1 MDNLTIKEGFV
12 GQRMIVLPKA
22 VKKKADGNPISRSFY
37 VTDIGYYP
45 RAENHFRE
53 RQNGANEYVF
63 IYCTEGVGW
72 LELNGQYRKIHTNQ
86 FFMMPKGET
95 HRYGASKDNPWS
107 IYWMHFEGTMAKDLF
122 ARYKMNISPN
132 DIIPFENERIE
143 LFDQMYKIFQS
154 NYIES
159 SLEYVNI
166 LSLNFIGAFIY
177 GEIHRS
183 TDAHARDNLVDAIIG
198 YLTDNLDKSFTSQD
212 IADAFNYST
221 SYLFSLFKKR
231 TGYAIIHFFNLKKTQ
246 KACEYLKYTD
256 MSVKEIS
263 FSMGFQDPLYFS
275 RLFKKNMGMSP
286 RAYKNSQRF

>member
-1 MDNLTIKEGFV
+1 MDNTTIKEGFV
-12 GQRMIVLPKA
+12 GQRMITLPKA
-22 VKKKADGNPISRSFY
+22 VKKKVTSNPISSSFY

-53 RQNGANEYVF
+53 RRHGANEYVF
-63 IYCTEGVGW
+63 IYCTEGEGW
-72 LELNGQYRKIHTNQ
+72 LELNGQHRKIRTNQ

-107 IYWMHFEGTMAKDLF
+107 IYWMHFEGKTAKDLF
-122 ARYKMNISPN
+122 ARYEINAGPN
-132 DIIPFENERIE
+132 DIIPFENERVG
-143 LFDQMYKIFQS
+143 LFDQIYKIFQS

-159 SLEYVNI
+159 SLEYANI
-166 LSLNFIGAFIY
+166 LALSFIGSFVY
-177 GEIHRS
+177 GEIDRS
-183 TDAHARDNLVDAIIG
+183 TDAHAREHLVDAIIDF
-198 YLTDNLDKSFTSQD
+198 LTGNLDKSFTSQD
-212 IADAFNYST
+212 IADEFNYST

-263 FSMGFQDPLYFS
+263 YNMGFQDPLYFS

-286 RAYKNSQRF
+286 RAYKNSQQS

>member
-1 MDNLTIKEGFV
+1 MDNITIKEGFV
-12 GQRMIVLPKA
+12 GQRMITLPKA
-22 VKKKADGNPISRSFY
+22 VKKKAAGNPISSSFY

-53 RQNGANEYVF
+53 RRNGANEFVF
-63 IYCTEGVGW
+63 IYCTEGEGW
-72 LELNGQYRKIHTNQ
+72 LELDDRHQKIRANQ
-86 FFMMPKGET
+86 FFMLPKGEA
-95 HRYGASKDNPWS
+95 HRYGASNYSPWS
-107 IYWMHFEGTMAKDLF
+107 IYWMHFEGTMAKDVF

-132 DIIPFENERIE
+132 DIFPFENERIE
-143 LFDQMYKIFQS
+143 LFDQIYKIFQS
-154 NYIES
+154 DYVEP
-159 SLEYVNI
+159 SLEYANI
-166 LSLNFIGAFIY
+166 LALNFIGAFVFGDIY
-177 GEIHRS
+177 RS
-183 TDAHARDNLVDAIIG
+183 TDAHARDNLVDAIIDF
-198 YLTDNLDKSFTSQD
+198 LTDNLDKSFTSHE
-212 IADAFNYST
+212 IADEFNYST

-286 RAYKNSQRF
+286 RAYKKAQLN